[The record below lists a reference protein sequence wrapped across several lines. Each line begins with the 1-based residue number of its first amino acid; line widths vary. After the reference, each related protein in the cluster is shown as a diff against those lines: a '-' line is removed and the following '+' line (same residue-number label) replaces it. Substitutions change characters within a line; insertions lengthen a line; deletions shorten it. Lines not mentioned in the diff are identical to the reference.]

1 MPLSIPDLSQ
11 FSDEQ
16 LRELL
21 AAIPVELSK
30 RKQEERQ
37 VLLAEMRE
45 IAMARGFT
53 LEEVIRGG
61 SLPTAKAKHRSA
73 PKYQHPDDSAL
84 SWTGRGRKPGW
95 MLQLLESGHDL
106 HDLIVKH

>member
-30 RKQEERQ
+30 RIG
-37 VLLAEMRE
+37 VSGFSGGRE
-45 IAMARGFT
+45 P
-53 LEEVIRGG
+53 L
-61 SLPTAKAKHRSA
+61 K
-73 PKYQHPDDSAL
+73 
-84 SWTGRGRKPGW
+84 
-95 MLQLLESGHDL
+95 
-106 HDLIVKH
+106 